1 MSFNINEMKQRMQ
14 STQENLEKEFVGLR
28 TGRAS
33 TAMLD
38 PVTVDVYGARM
49 PLTQVATVGVPE
61 ARLLTVQVWDASQTK
76 AVEKAI
82 RDAGLG
88 LNPQA
93 EGTLI
98 RVPVPELS
106 TERRT
111 ELVKVAGKYAEAARV
126 AIRNIRRDGMDAIK
140 KLEKDK
146 AISEDDA
153 KRQSEDV
160 QKATDG
166 FIKKVDEILAQK
178 EKDVMKV

>member
-1 MSFNINEMKQRMQ
+1 MSFNISEMKQRMQ
-14 STQENLEKEFVGLR
+14 SSQENLEKEFAGLR

-33 TAMLD
+33 TGMLD
-38 PVTVDVYGARM
+38 PVTVEVYGARM
-49 PLTQVATVGVPE
+49 PLNQVATVGVPE
-61 ARLLTVQVWDASQTK
+61 ARLLTVQVWDQSQTK

-93 EGTLI
+93 EGSLI

-111 ELVKVAGKYAEAARV
+111 ELVKVAGKYAEAARI
-126 AIRNIRRDGMDAIK
+126 AIRNIRRDGMDSIK

-146 AISEDDA
+146 TVSEDDA

-160 QKATDG
+160 QKVTDEY
-166 FIKKVDEILAQK
+166 IKKVDGILAQK